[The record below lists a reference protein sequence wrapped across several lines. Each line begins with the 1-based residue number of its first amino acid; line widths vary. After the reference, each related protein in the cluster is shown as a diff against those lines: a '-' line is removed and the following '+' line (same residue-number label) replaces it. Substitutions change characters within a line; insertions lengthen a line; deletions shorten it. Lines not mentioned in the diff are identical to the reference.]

1 MTLRLSILIGAIA
14 VGAIGIASAAN
25 AAPIIYDFTGPT
37 AGTNVDLGQ
46 SEPYTASGGPTITA
60 MAGTYSG
67 SSPAANNAA
76 FNTAS
81 GVHLVGNNRGSDEQG
96 LGVCGTSSGSCSGSH
111 LTGEN
116 GELDFGGKEVVRLD
130 ITSLFSTF
138 VNFQINADSATDGE
152 LLGIFSSN
160 SATSLGTKLTDITS
174 AQNNVSITPTGNYL
188 YFVSDSSSGGGN
200 ALLHLLTVTPDPIP
214 EPTSLALV
222 GTAMFGLGL
231 IRRRAR
237 YSKTGVGA
245 AGLRPTAVRSSKKV
259 GESAFQFE
267 ARFAV
272 THASHR
278 RCPSPPPSPRE
289 RGEGGTRGSSAG
301 VTAAGTVR
309 NSFHNP

>member
-67 SSPAANNAA
+67 SSPAANSAA

-81 GVHLVGNNRGSDEQG
+81 GVHLVGNNRGTDEQG
-96 LGVCGTSSGSCSGSH
+96 LGVCGTSSGNCGSD
-111 LTGEN
+111 LTGEH
-116 GELDFGGKEVVRLD
+116 GEIDYGGKEVVRLD
-130 ITSLFSTF
+130 ITSLFSTYG
-138 VNFQINADSATDGE
+138 NFQINADSATDGE
-152 LLGIFSSN
+152 LLGIFTSN
-160 SATSLGTKLTDITS
+160 SSTSLGTKLADITS
-174 AQNNVSITPTGNYL
+174 AQNNVGITPTGNYL
-188 YFVSDSSSGGGN
+188 YFVSDSNSGGGN
-200 ALLHLLTVTPDPIP
+200 ALLHLLTVTPDPVP
-214 EPTSLALV
+214 EPASLALV

>member
-160 SATSLGTKLTDITS
+160 SAISLGTKLTDITS
-174 AQNNVSITPTGNYL
+174 AQNNVGITPTGNYL
-188 YFVSDSSSGGGN
+188 YFVSDSNNGGGN
-200 ALLHLLTVTPDPIP
+200 ALLHLLTVTANPDPVP
-214 EPTSLALV
+214 EPATSLALLATCLV
-222 GTAMFGLGL
+222 GFGL
-231 IRRRAR
+231 IRRRR
-237 YSKTGVGA
+237 TM
-245 AGLRPTAVRSSKKV
+245 GLSD
-259 GESAFQFE
+259 F
-267 ARFAV
+267 
-272 THASHR
+272 
-278 RCPSPPPSPRE
+278 
-289 RGEGGTRGSSAG
+289 GT
-301 VTAAGTVR
+301 
-309 NSFHNP
+309 

>member
-46 SEPYTASGGPTITA
+46 SETYTASGGPNISA

-96 LGVCGTSSGSCSGSH
+96 VGVCGTSSGNCNGSH

-116 GELDFGGKEVVRLD
+116 GEIDFDGKEVVRLD

-138 VNFQINADSATDGE
+138 GNFQINADSATDGE

-160 SATSLGTKLTDITS
+160 SAASLGTKLAHITS
-174 AQNNVSITPTGNYL
+174 AQNSVSITPTGNYL
-188 YFVSDSSSGGGN
+188 YFVSDSNNGGGN
-200 ALLHLLTVTPDPIP
+200 ALLHLLTVTADPDPVP
-214 EPTSLALV
+214 EPASLALLATCLV
-222 GTAMFGLGL
+222 GFGL
-231 IRRRAR
+231 IRRRR
-237 YSKTGVGA
+237 TM
-245 AGLRPTAVRSSKKV
+245 GLSD
-259 GESAFQFE
+259 F
-267 ARFAV
+267 
-272 THASHR
+272 
-278 RCPSPPPSPRE
+278 
-289 RGEGGTRGSSAG
+289 GT
-301 VTAAGTVR
+301 
-309 NSFHNP
+309 